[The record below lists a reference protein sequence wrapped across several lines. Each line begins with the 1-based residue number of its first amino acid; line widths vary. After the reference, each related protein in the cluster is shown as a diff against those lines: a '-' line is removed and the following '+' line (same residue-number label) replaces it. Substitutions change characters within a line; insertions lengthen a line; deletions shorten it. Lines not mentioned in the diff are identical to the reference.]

1 MFFLKERTY
10 NMKKA
15 LVALLLIGLA
25 ATGVYYWRN
34 GRSGGDLLE
43 QARETAVAKRGPIRQ
58 VVECTGRIVSNRDIE
73 IKCRASGE
81 IIKLPVD
88 ISDPV
93 KQGDLLLE
101 LDPADQE
108 RMVQQAEANL
118 AASQARL
125 AQAENNLLTSQKAL
139 ESSKQKVAAALDG
152 AQARADD
159 TGAKAKRQE
168 ELLEKKYSSPE
179 QFETARTTAI
189 QATQDLLTAQAQRA
203 DLEVQELELEARRQD
218 INLNK
223 AQLENNK
230 IALGLAQRQ
239 LGYTK
244 VYSPIDGV
252 VAGRT
257 VQIGQ
262 IISSGVT
269 NIGGGTTAM
278 ILSDLSRMYIYA
290 SVDESNI
297 GMIKLDQ
304 AAEITVDAFPRIQF
318 DGKVDRIGTKGV
330 NLQNVVTFEVRIE
343 IVSENKTLLKPEMTA
358 NVTILIAENQDALLV
373 PFASIVREK
382 SETFVNVIKPDGTE
396 ERRPIKTGLT
406 DGVDTEIVSGLEE
419 GETVAFF
426 KLEEESRWRTSTQA
440 HEKSNRDRVMM
451 RTLGGGPPRR

>member
-1 MFFLKERTY
+1 
-10 NMKKA
+10 MKKA
-15 LVALLLIGLA
+15 LVALLLIVLA
-25 ATGVYYWRN
+25 AAGVYYWRN
-34 GRSGGDLLE
+34 GRSEGDLLA
-43 QARETAVAKRGPIRQ
+43 QVRETTAVKRGPIRQ
-58 VVECTGRIVSNRDIE
+58 AVECTGRIVSNRDIE

-88 ISDPV
+88 ISDAV

-101 LDPADQE
+101 LDPSDQE

-152 AQARADD
+152 AKARAQDS
-159 TGAKAKRQE
+159 GAKAKRQQ

-179 QFETARTTAI
+179 QYETAQTTAI
-189 QATQDLLTAQAQRA
+189 QAEQDLRTVQTQLK
-203 DLEVQELELEARRQD
+203 DLVVQELELETRRQD

-223 AQLENNK
+223 AQVENNK
-230 IALGLAQRQ
+230 IALNLAQRQ

-244 VYSPIDGV
+244 VYAPIDGV

-278 ILSDLSRMYIYA
+278 ILADLSRMYIYA
-290 SVDESNI
+290 SVDEANI
-297 GMIKLDQ
+297 GMVKLGQ
-304 AAEITVDAFPRIQF
+304 KAEITVDAFPRMQF
-318 DGKVDRIGTKGV
+318 EGKVDRIGTKGV

-343 IVSENKTLLKPEMTA
+343 ITSENKTLLKPEMTA

-373 PFASIVREK
+373 PFASIIREK
-382 SETFVNVIKPDGTE
+382 REMFVNVVKPDGTE
-396 ERRPIKTGLT
+396 ERRPVKIGLT

-419 GETVAFF
+419 NETVTYL
-426 KLEEESRWRTSTQA
+426 KLEEESRWRAGSDARDKQ
-440 HEKSNRDRVMM
+440 SRDRVMM
-451 RTLGGGPPRR
+451 RTLGGGGGPPRR

>member
-1 MFFLKERTY
+1 
-10 NMKKA
+10 MKKA
-15 LVALLLIGLA
+15 LVALLLIVLA
-25 ATGVYYWRN
+25 AAGVYYWRN
-34 GRSGGDLLE
+34 GRSEGDLLA
-43 QARETAVAKRGPIRQ
+43 QVRETTAVKRGPIRQ
-58 VVECTGRIVSNRDIE
+58 AVECTGRIVSNRDIE

-88 ISDPV
+88 ISDAV

-101 LDPADQE
+101 LDPSDQE

-152 AQARADD
+152 AKARAQDS
-159 TGAKAKRQE
+159 GAKAKRQQ

-179 QFETARTTAI
+179 QYETAQTTAI
-189 QATQDLLTAQAQRA
+189 QAEQDLRTVQTQLK
-203 DLEVQELELEARRQD
+203 DLVVQELELETRRQD

-223 AQLENNK
+223 AQVENNK
-230 IALGLAQRQ
+230 IALNLAQRQ

-244 VYSPIDGV
+244 VYAPIDGV

-278 ILSDLSRMYIYA
+278 ILADLSRMYIYA
-290 SVDESNI
+290 SVDEANI
-297 GMIKLDQ
+297 GMVKLGQ
-304 AAEITVDAFPRIQF
+304 KAEITVDAFPRMQF
-318 DGKVDRIGTKGV
+318 EGKVDRIGTKGV

-343 IVSENKTLLKPEMTA
+343 ITSENKTLLKPEMTA

-373 PFASIVREK
+373 PFASIIREK
-382 SETFVNVIKPDGTE
+382 REMFVNVVKPDGTE
-396 ERRPIKTGLT
+396 ERRPVKIGLT

-419 GETVAFF
+419 NETVSYL
-426 KLEEESRWRTSTQA
+426 KLEEESRWRAGSDARDKQ
-440 HEKSNRDRVMM
+440 SRDRVMM
-451 RTLGGGPPRR
+451 RTLGGGGGPPRR

>member
-1 MFFLKERTY
+1 
-10 NMKKA
+10 MKKA

-25 ATGVYYWRN
+25 AVLFYYWRN
-34 GRSGGDLLE
+34 GRSGGDLSA
-43 QARETAVAKRGPIRQ
+43 QARETTAVKRGPIRQ
-58 VVECTGRIVSNRDIE
+58 EVECTGRIVSNRDIE

-88 ISDPV
+88 ISDAV

-101 LDPADQE
+101 LDPSDQE

-152 AQARADD
+152 AKARAQDS
-159 TGAKAKRQE
+159 GAKAKRQE

-179 QFETARTTAI
+179 QYETARTTAI
-189 QATQDLLTAQAQRA
+189 QAEQDLRTVQTQVE
-203 DLEVQELELEARRQD
+203 DLVVQELELEARRQD

-223 AQLENNK
+223 AQVENNK
-230 IALGLAQRQ
+230 IALNLAQRQ

-244 VYSPIDGV
+244 VYAPIDGV
-252 VAGRT
+252 IAART

-278 ILSDLSRMYIYA
+278 VLADLSRMYIYA

-297 GMIKLDQ
+297 GMVKLGQD
-304 AAEITVDAFPRIQF
+304 AEITVDAFPRMQF
-318 DGKVDRIGTKGV
+318 AGKVDLIGTKGV
-330 NLQNVVTFEVRIE
+330 SLQNVVTFEVRIE
-343 IVSENKTLLKPEMTA
+343 ITSENKTLLKPEMTA
-358 NVTILIAENQDALLV
+358 NVTILIAENKDALIV
-373 PFASIVREK
+373 PYASIIREK
-382 SETFVNVIKPDGTE
+382 RETFVNVVKPDGTE
-396 ERRPIKTGLT
+396 ERRPVQVGLN
-406 DGVDTEIVSGLEE
+406 DGFDAEIVSGLEE
-419 GETVAFF
+419 NETISYL
-426 KLEEESRWRTSTQA
+426 KLEAESRWSTSDKA
-440 HEKSNRDRVMM
+440 HEKSDRDRVMM
-451 RTLGGGPPRR
+451 RTLGGSSSRR

>member
-1 MFFLKERTY
+1 
-10 NMKKA
+10 MKKA
-15 LVALLLIGLA
+15 LVALLLIVLVA
-25 ATGVYYWRN
+25 AGVYYVRN
-34 GRSGGDLLE
+34 GGSEEDLTAF
-43 QARETAVAKRGPIRQ
+43 ARQTAEAKRGLIRQ

-93 KQGDLLLE
+93 RKDDLLLE
-101 LDPADQE
+101 LDPVDQE
-108 RMVQQAEANL
+108 RLCQQAEANL

-139 ESSKQKVAAALDG
+139 EASKQKVAAALDS
-152 AQARADD
+152 AKARAQD
-159 TGAKAKRQE
+159 TAAKAKRQQ

-179 QFETARTTAI
+179 QYETAQTAAI
-189 QATQDLLTAQAQRA
+189 QAEQELRTVQAQLG
-203 DLEVQELELEARRQD
+203 DLAVQELELETRRQD

-223 AQLENNK
+223 AQVDNNK

-244 VYSPIDGV
+244 VYAPIDGV
-252 VAGRT
+252 VAART

-269 NIGGGTTAM
+269 NIGGGTTTM
-278 ILSDLSRMYIYA
+278 ILADLSRMYIYA

-297 GMIKLDQ
+297 GLVKLGQD
-304 AAEITVDAFPRIQF
+304 AEITADAFPRMKF
-318 DGKVDRIGTKGV
+318 NGKVYLIGTKGV

-343 IVSENKTLLKPEMTA
+343 ITSENKTLLKPEMTA
-358 NVTILIAENQDALLV
+358 NVTILIAQNEDALLV
-373 PFASIVREK
+373 PFASIIREK
-382 SETFVNVIKPDGTE
+382 RETFINVVKPDGTE
-396 ERRPIKTGLT
+396 ERRPVQIGLT

-419 GETVAFF
+419 NETITYLS
-426 KLEEESRWRTSTQA
+426 LEEESRWRADSDA
-440 HEKSNRDRVMM
+440 RDKRSRDRVMM
-451 RTLGGGPPRR
+451 KTLGGSSSRR

>member
-1 MFFLKERTY
+1 
-10 NMKKA
+10 MKKA
-15 LVALLLIGLA
+15 LVALLLIVLA
-25 ATGVYYWRN
+25 GAGVYYWRN
-34 GRSGGDLLE
+34 GRSKGDLLA
-43 QARETAVAKRGPIRQ
+43 QVRETTAVKRGPIRQ
-58 VVECTGRIVSNRDIE
+58 AVECTGRIVSNRDIE

-88 ISDPV
+88 ISDAV

-101 LDPADQE
+101 LDPSDQE

-152 AQARADD
+152 AKARAQD
-159 TGAKAKRQE
+159 TGAKAKRQQ

-179 QFETARTTAI
+179 QYETAQTTAI
-189 QATQDLLTAQAQRA
+189 QAEQDLRTVQTQLK
-203 DLEVQELELEARRQD
+203 DLVVQELELETRRQD

-223 AQLENNK
+223 AQVENNK
-230 IALGLAQRQ
+230 IALNLAQRQ

-244 VYSPIDGV
+244 VYAPIDGV
-252 VAGRT
+252 VAART

-278 ILSDLSRMYIYA
+278 ILADLSRMYIYA

-297 GMIKLDQ
+297 GMVKMGQD
-304 AAEITVDAFPRIQF
+304 AEITADAFPRMRF
-318 DGKVDRIGTKGV
+318 DGKVYLIGTKGV

-343 IVSENKTLLKPEMTA
+343 ITSENKTLLKPEMTA
-358 NVTILIAENQDALLV
+358 NLTILIAENKDALLV
-373 PFASIVREK
+373 PFASIIREK
-382 SETFVNVIKPDGTE
+382 RETFVNVIKPDGTE
-396 ERRPIKTGLT
+396 ERRPVKIGLT

-419 GETVAFF
+419 NETVTYL
-426 KLEEESRWRTSTQA
+426 KLEEESRWRAGSDARDKQ
-440 HEKSNRDRVMM
+440 SRDRVMM
-451 RTLGGGPPRR
+451 RTLGGGGGPPRR